1 MDDPGFARTIDS
13 FEGYHEMVSGWDDKA
28 MSFRGVTRTDYEL
41 IPKIGRFSND
51 FSVDRVRKKESLM
64 FRKFKRRATPWI
76 VNQSLSEWDLLAL
89 AQHHGLPTRL
99 LDWTRNPLVALYFAV
114 RNTSH
119 GGDSV
124 VFAHHSTLNIRLEDH
139 PNPFMRKK
147 IGKFVPNHVT
157 PRITAQAGLF
167 TIHPNWSSGFT
178 SSKIHRYVI
187 SAAAREPLRMVLYRY
202 GIHEESMFP
211 GLDGIA
217 AHIQWSAENSVV

>member
-1 MDDPGFARTIDS
+1 MDSPRYVRIMDS
-13 FEGYHEMVSGWDDKA
+13 FQAYHEMVADWADKA
-28 MSFRGVTRTDYEL
+28 VSFRGVTRTDYEL

-51 FSVDRVRKKESLM
+51 FTIEKVKNKELLM
-64 FRKFKRRATPWI
+64 FKKFKRRALPWLDAQ
-76 VNQSLSEWDLLAL
+76 NLSEWDLLAL

-114 RNTSH
+114 RSTTH
-119 GGDSV
+119 DGDSV
-124 VFAHHSTLNIRLEDH
+124 VFAHHSTLNINLEDH
-139 PNPFMRKK
+139 PDPFGRTK

-167 TIHPNWSSGFT
+167 TIHPNWERGFE
-178 SSKIHRYVI
+178 SPKISRYLI
-187 SAAAREPLRMVLYRY
+187 EANARETLRMALWRY